1 LGFNNHIVWETL
13 FSIGKKKEA
22 WKYWEARFEA
32 TNAPKRIGL
41 PKKRWHQNNNF
52 TGNTLVCSEQGI
64 GDEILYLSCLP
75 DLMNDQSGIVLE
87 CDLRWEPLFKR
98 SFPSISV
105 IPSQTKLNNS
115 DEVIYDYKGIV
126 DSYNIGSYLL
136 NGDLPLLYR
145 YDLAENTQLNGYL
158 KPDETRVIGF
168 KKRLI
173 GLGKKPLIGICW
185 RSAFTKP
192 VQFIYTKIDDLISFM
207 PNENYSLIS
216 LQYGEFSDEVE
227 RIKQSFGVTINE
239 IPDLDQIQD
248 LDGVAALISSL
259 DLVIAPSSTVLHLAC
274 ALGVPTISTYYSNFR
289 VGIDKDP
296 LFGNCFPILRPGEV
310 FSSSMI
316 AKRTGE
322 VVEYFTKFGKLPFN
336 R

>member
-1 LGFNNHIVWETL
+1 LG
-13 FSIGKKKEA
+13 
-22 WKYWEARFEA
+22 
-32 TNAPKRIGL
+32 
-41 PKKRWHQNNNF
+41 
-52 TGNTLVCSEQGI
+52 
-64 GDEILYLSCLP
+64 
-75 DLMNDQSGIVLE
+75 
-87 CDLRWEPLFKR
+87 
-98 SFPSISV
+98 
-105 IPSQTKLNNS
+105 
-115 DEVIYDYKGIV
+115 
-126 DSYNIGSYLL
+126 
-136 NGDLPLLYR
+136 
-145 YDLAENTQLNGYL
+145 ENTQLNGYL

>member
-1 LGFNNHIVWETL
+1 
-13 FSIGKKKEA
+13 
-22 WKYWEARFEA
+22 
-32 TNAPKRIGL
+32 
-41 PKKRWHQNNNF
+41 
-52 TGNTLVCSEQGI
+52 
-64 GDEILYLSCLP
+64 
-75 DLMNDQSGIVLE
+75 
-87 CDLRWEPLFKR
+87 
-98 SFPSISV
+98 
-105 IPSQTKLNNS
+105 
-115 DEVIYDYKGIV
+115 
-126 DSYNIGSYLL
+126 
-136 NGDLPLLYR
+136 
-145 YDLAENTQLNGYL
+145 
-158 KPDETRVIGF
+158 
-168 KKRLI
+168 
-173 GLGKKPLIGICW
+173 
-185 RSAFTKP
+185 
-192 VQFIYTKIDDLISFM
+192 M